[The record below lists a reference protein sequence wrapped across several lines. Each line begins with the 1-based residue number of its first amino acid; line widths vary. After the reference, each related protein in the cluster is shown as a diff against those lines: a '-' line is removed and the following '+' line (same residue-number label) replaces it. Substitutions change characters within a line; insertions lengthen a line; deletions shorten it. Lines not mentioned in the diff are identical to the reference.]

1 MTNLRHCQVQ
11 FLSQLSCLNKLS
23 GISRTISSHYSF
35 TSHPYYSSYV
45 KQTTSKSFL
54 LQGAQTVYKSLELT
68 STTFDNMSTNN
79 PSVPAPIIQFYDP
92 DLQGKDFKGRTLSQ
106 ILSWDDAK
114 LETCHDYIQTL
125 FPLPEPSPFNS
136 SAPAIDREVFDAFRS
151 RPELRA
157 QLRKSLERMLHFYG
171 FRITLN
177 GADMEEVAIAPP
189 LRTFDDRPWLGKFNH
204 NHLRIT
210 RILRCLRVLGL
221 NKEARLFFRILKNVG
236 HSTKRGKHLIG
247 EESMQYWRRAAKRS
261 LYLAPDDPIDEGR
274 GRDFLYEYEKSR
286 NIDTQSRIKRDDF
299 HHDFFYGS
307 EYDMAE
313 KAQKAQRFMGSA
325 EDRRELLRLDR
336 PYDPLYDVEDTKA
349 SADKGEP
356 ESHTDEAT
364 STSNDDDAGEDEAQK
379 PNSEKT
385 QTSEVPATL
394 SNSYGFSNQD
404 SAKASNILGSAA
416 GSSKRKIEDSD
427 DDLSN

>member
-1 MTNLRHCQVQ
+1 
-11 FLSQLSCLNKLS
+11 
-23 GISRTISSHYSF
+23 
-35 TSHPYYSSYV
+35 
-45 KQTTSKSFL
+45 
-54 LQGAQTVYKSLELT
+54 
-68 STTFDNMSTNN
+68 
-79 PSVPAPIIQFYDP
+79 
-92 DLQGKDFKGRTLSQ
+92 
-106 ILSWDDAK
+106 
-114 LETCHDYIQTL
+114 
-125 FPLPEPSPFNS
+125 
-136 SAPAIDREVFDAFRS
+136 
-151 RPELRA
+151 
-157 QLRKSLERMLHFYG
+157 
-171 FRITLN
+171 
-177 GADMEEVAIAPP
+177 
-189 LRTFDDRPWLGKFNH
+189 
-204 NHLRIT
+204 
-210 RILRCLRVLGL
+210 
-221 NKEARLFFRILKNVG
+221 
-236 HSTKRGKHLIG
+236 
-247 EESMQYWRRAAKRS
+247 MQYWRRAAKRS